1 MSRTFTLIGRESVL
15 SANYYPPVD
24 LSEGSE
30 YGLGLV
36 GFYTYNSI
44 LNVDEDNN
52 QFSYTTAKN
61 KPTKII
67 IIPPGNY
74 EIDSLGKYIQRQ
86 IVLSGDAIDGTEDDE
101 QLWKSTFTL
110 KANNSTLK
118 CELKCV
124 HTIDFTGAISLAR
137 MLGFSPG
144 RYEPGRV
151 HESDLSVEILKHR
164 IIRIECSIVT
174 GAYSNGEQVHTIFEF
189 DIDVEPGYKLTKEP
203 QNVIYMPIVSRS
215 FIDNITLRVLDE
227 KGSLIDF
234 KGEQIIVRLELKEI

>member
-24 LSEGSE
+24 LSEGRE

-36 GFYTYNSI
+36 GFYTFNSI
-44 LNVDEDNN
+44 LNVDEENN
-52 QFSYTTAKN
+52 QFAYITAKHKHN
-61 KPTKII
+61 II
-67 IIPPGNY
+67 VIPPGNY
-74 EIDSLGKYIQRQ
+74 EIDSLGKYVQKQ
-86 IVLSGDAIDGTEDDE
+86 IVLAGDAIDGSEDDK

-118 CELKCV
+118 CELRCA
-124 HTIDFTGAISLAR
+124 HTIDFTGAVSLAR
-137 MLGFSPG
+137 MLGFSPA
-144 RYEPGRV
+144 RYEPDRV

-164 IIRIECSIVT
+164 IIRIECNIVT

-203 QNVIYMPIVSRS
+203 QNVIYMPIISRG

-227 KGSLIDF
+227 QESLIDF